1 MNRALWSILAAAF
14 SVDNKLFWEK
24 YFRTYD
30 LLNEAIPY
38 QKLMQSLTE
47 ACEVQKGDLILDA
60 GSGTGNLCLR
70 LKEQGAKPIGFDFSE
85 KAIEIHRRKDK
96 DANVILGNLTN
107 MLPFLDNVFDKVVS
121 NNVLY
126 TINRNIRLNVM
137 REFQRILKLNGKL
150 VIANV
155 HNKFN
160 PLLIFIDHFRLSIK
174 SKGLLRT
181 VVDLQNKAIAIAKMF
196 YYSYRLIGEDRGGKY
211 AFMEEDE
218 QRSLLLQAG
227 FRNVPATIKS
237 YSNQSYMDI
246 GIK

>member
-1 MNRALWSILAAAF
+1 MNQPVSSILAVALTA
-14 SVDNKLFWEK
+14 DNKSFWEK

-30 LLNEAIPY
+30 ILNEAIPY

-47 ACEVQKGDLILDA
+47 ASEAQKGDLILDA
-60 GSGTGNLCLR
+60 GSGTGNLCIRLR
-70 LKEQGAKPIGFDFSE
+70 GKGSKPIGFDFSE
-85 KAIEIHRRKDK
+85 KALEIHRTKDR
-96 DANVILGNLTN
+96 DANVILGNLTHT
-107 MLPFLDNVFDKVVS
+107 LPFPDNVFDKVVS

-126 TINRNIRLNVM
+126 TINKNIRLKLIK
-137 REFQRILKLNGKL
+137 EFHRILKLNGKL

-155 HNKFN
+155 HNKFD
-160 PLLIFIDHFRLSIK
+160 PLVIFIDHFRLSIQL
-174 SKGLLRT
+174 KGISRT
-181 VVDLQNKAIAIAKMF
+181 VIDLQNKALAIGKMF
-196 YYSYRLIGEDRGGKY
+196 YYSYRLIGKDRNGKY

-227 FRNVPATIKS
+227 FRNIHDTIKN